1 MIARSLALAAA
12 LCATAPVLAQSD
24 WPSKPVRFIVPYPP
38 GGGTDVI
45 ARIVQPEIAK
55 GLGQQVV
62 IENRGGAGGAV
73 GTELAAKSA
82 PDGYT
87 FLFTLSSHTINPLLY
102 KLNYDVERDFVPVSL
117 LVSVPQLIA
126 ANPAAPARSIQDMV
140 AIAKASPGKYSFAS
154 VGNGTP
160 SHIAGELL
168 KLKTGV
174 DMVHIPYKGGGP
186 AVTDTIGGQVPF
198 LFVTAPAAMSH
209 VRAGRLTPLAVTTLK
224 RSPAAPEVPTVA
236 EALSIPDYEVDSW
249 YAMFAP
255 AKTPPAIVARMQKEV
270 ARAVHVPEVKQKL
283 LEQAADSVGSTPEAL
298 DRVVKAELKKWAEV
312 IRAAGIK
319 LE

>member
-1 MIARSLALAAA
+1 MSRTSLASLVALLCLASPAF
-12 LCATAPVLAQSD
+12 AQD
-24 WPSKPVRFIVPYPP
+24 YPSRPIRLIVPYPP

-45 ARIVQPEIAK
+45 ARIVQPRLAES
-55 GLGQQVV
+55 LGQPIV

-102 KLNYDVERDFVPVSL
+102 KLGYDVERDFLPVTMI
-117 LVSVPQLIA
+117 VSVPQLIA
-126 ANPAAPARSIQDMV
+126 ANPGAPATTLRDMV
-140 AIAKASPGKYSFAS
+140 AAAKKDPGKYAYAS

-168 KLKTGV
+168 KLRTGIH
-174 DMVHIPYKGGGP
+174 MVHVPYKGGGP
-186 AVTDTIGGQVPF
+186 AVTDTVSGQVPF
-198 LFVTAPAAMSH
+198 LFVTAPAALGQ
-209 VRAGRLTPLAVTTLK
+209 VRAGRLRPLAVTTLK
-224 RSPAAPEVPTVA
+224 RTPAAPDVPTVA
-236 EALSIPDYEVDSW
+236 EELNLPDFEVDSW

-255 AKTPPAIVARMQKEV
+255 ARTPPAIVARVQKEA
-270 ARAVHVPEVKQKL
+270 ARVVHLPDVKQKL
-283 LEQAADSVGSTPEAL
+283 LEQGADSIGSTPEEL
-298 DRVVKAELKKWAEV
+298 DKVVKAELKRWADV
-312 IRAAGIK
+312 IRDAGIR